1 MKVNDIE
8 RYEDMLLRMLDI
20 TDNGDAIVDDFEDR
34 YLQGELQ
41 FLVNIIRM
49 MLDSIPKKKQA
60 YDIWKGLQTRLVEDS
75 D

>member
-20 TDNGDAIVDDFEDR
+20 TENGDAIVEDFEDR
-34 YLQGELQ
+34 FLQGELQ
-41 FLVNIIRM
+41 FLVNIIKM
-49 MLDSIPKKKQA
+49 MLDSISEKKQA

>member
-8 RYEDMLLRMLDI
+8 RYEDMLLGMLDL
-20 TDNGDAIVDDFEDR
+20 TENSDAIVEDFEDR
-34 YLQGELQ
+34 FLQGELL

-49 MLDSIPKKKQA
+49 MLDSIPEKKQA

>member
-8 RYEDMLLRMLDI
+8 RYEDMLLGMLDL
-20 TDNGDAIVDDFEDR
+20 TENSDAIVEDFEDR
-34 YLQGELQ
+34 FLQGELL

-49 MLDSIPKKKQA
+49 MLDSIPEKKQA
-60 YDIWKGLQTRLVEDS
+60 YDIWKGLQKRLVEDS

>member
-60 YDIWKGLQTRLVEDS
+60 YDIWKGS
-75 D
+75 